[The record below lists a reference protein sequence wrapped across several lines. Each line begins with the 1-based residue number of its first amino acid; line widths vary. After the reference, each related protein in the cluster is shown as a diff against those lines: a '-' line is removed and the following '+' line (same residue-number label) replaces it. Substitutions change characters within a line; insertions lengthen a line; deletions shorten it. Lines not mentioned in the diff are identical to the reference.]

1 MGLASPS
8 LSKSVITLVV
18 ALTMVACANQ
28 PQKPASPAEVQQV
41 PNPDPLEGFN
51 RKVHGF
57 NMFFDHWLLKPAAKG
72 YRWIAPQPVELGV
85 SNFFTNLGEV
95 SNTLNSA
102 LQWKWAEAGKSSG
115 RFLLNSTLGL
125 AGLFDVAR
133 PMGLDKADG
142 EDFGQTLA
150 AWGMGSGPYLVLP
163 FLGPSTLRDTAAR
176 PVDYFSNP
184 LNYVEDDA
192 VRLGLNIAD
201 IIRLRADLLET
212 EELAS
217 GDFYIFVRDAYLQRR
232 NFLIN
237 DGIVEDDFGDDFDAE
252 DFDF

>member
-1 MGLASPS
+1 MSLALFSPG
-8 LSKSVITLVV
+8 KIFFTAVV
-18 ALTMVACANQ
+18 VLTMVACANH
-28 PQKPASPAEVQQV
+28 PQKPTSQDEVQEV
-41 PNPDPLEGFN
+41 SNPDPLEGFN
-51 RKVHGF
+51 RKIHGF
-57 NMFFDHWLLKPAAKG
+57 NMFFDRWLLKPAAKG

-133 PMGLDKADG
+133 PIGLEKTDG
-142 EDFGQTLA
+142 EDFGQTMA
-150 AWGMGSGPYLVLP
+150 AWGIGSGPYLVLP

-184 LNYVEDDA
+184 LNYVEEDS
-192 VRLGLNIAD
+192 VRLGFTAMD
-201 IIRLRADLLET
+201 IIHSRAELLKT

-237 DGIVEDDFGDDFDAE
+237 DGVVEDDFGDDFDAE